1 MLLRVASCFVRLLQH
16 EERRRGHEDAQS
28 KTGRA
33 SRFEPRVAFRGAAIG
48 AMGLGAGRLV
58 AGYWLFAAAVL
69 LTLVTSVHF
78 LGEEREAPIK
88 DIYAVYDS
96 PV

>member
-1 MLLRVASCFVRLLQH
+1 
-16 EERRRGHEDAQS
+16 
-28 KTGRA
+28 
-33 SRFEPRVAFRGAAIG
+33 VAFRGAAIG